1 MASTQNPARE
11 KVSIPVQNEQRSKSG
26 GRQFRTAKRSRN
38 EYEVARTLFSGAEAR
53 SNYYMFFKKPEGED
67 DNFAD
72 LNYKKRLDA
81 LRAALGHNNFTMKK
95 FSFKNKKQETEYK
108 LSICLDTEEDMEK
121 LLNLKV
127 IASCQVIGEENTT
140 KNCIKG
146 LIIDHENELVG
157 MDKDELYE
165 AITSDGVKEIVRYGS
180 SKVIEISFGGQT
192 KPDRVY
198 FWEKLSFPVEPYIDP
213 PTRCFKCQE
222 YGHMNRTCRKDYACY
237 KCGLVYTEK
246 SQHNPKECEEQVCC
260 VNCKGSHYAGF
271 KKCPVHMLEKKWASI
286 CFHHN
291 INRKEAKERYP
302 DGEAPKYSGAVGHG
316 NQERNTQDPV
326 QQPHK
331 VENSQQEIAG
341 LKKQV
346 QSLESMFRTFMTAI
360 SKDSVTA
367 DNGQTSQAVLLA
379 QLQGEIEQMRAAQE
393 QEKAMF
399 AQEKIKFSK
408 FLADGNEKYKQL
420 EEQYEDTKVEN
431 DKLQNQVR
439 DLMKY
444 KVQCNV
450 KENVLVSD
458 TLKTMVS
465 DKLKTNSLSN
475 SQAKSSHSRGG
486 GNAKSGSTNLASP
499 GFVSAGFAG
508 AGSTNPGVSRG
519 GGSALPRG
527 GAVSSLSRGGGGGSG
542 RGKLS

>member
-1 MASTQNPARE
+1 MATTQNPARE

-360 SKDSVTA
+360 SKDSVQV
-367 DNGQTSQAVLLA
+367 DNGQASQAVLLA

-393 QEKAMF
+393 QEKLMYA
-399 AQEKIKFSK
+399 KY
-408 FLADGNEKYKQL
+408 LDDGNQKFKQL
-420 EEQYEDTKVEN
+420 KDQYVELEDRYEDTKVEN
-431 DKLQNQVR
+431 EKLQDQVR
-439 DLMKY
+439 DLLKY
-444 KVQCNV
+444 KVQHNV
-450 KENVLVSD
+450 KENVP
-458 TLKTMVS
+458 VS
-465 DKLKTNSLSN
+465 DKSTTKSVSN
-475 SQAKSSHSRGG
+475 LQSKFSSSRGG
-486 GNAKSGSTNLASP
+486 GNAKSGSTNLASS
-499 GFVSAGFAG
+499 GSVSAGSANAGSAG
-508 AGSTNPGVSRG
+508 AGSANPGVSKG
-519 GGSALPRG
+519 GGSTS
-527 GAVSSLSRGGGGGSG
+527 SSLPRGGGGGSG
-542 RGKLS
+542 RGNQR